1 LVDHIRFS
9 PNWCA
14 FVTSLLKLVDKVAK
28 PVKGQQKIQET
39 AV

>member
-1 LVDHIRFS
+1 LVDHIRFY
-9 PNWCA
+9 PNWWA
-14 FVTSLLKLVDKVAK
+14 FVTSLLKLVDKAAK